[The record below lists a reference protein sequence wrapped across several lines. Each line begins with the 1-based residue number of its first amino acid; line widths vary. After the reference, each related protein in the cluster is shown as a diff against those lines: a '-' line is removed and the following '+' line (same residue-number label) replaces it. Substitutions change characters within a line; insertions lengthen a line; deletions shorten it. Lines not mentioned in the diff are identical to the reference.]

1 MKRKAASRK
10 NPQSISKRLKGKRGQ
25 NPVEENWEMVRD
37 LEGGNLK
44 VWLMRKKSIVLK
56 TAGV

>member
-37 LEGGNLK
+37 LEGGK
-44 VWLMRKKSIVLK
+44 P
-56 TAGV
+56 